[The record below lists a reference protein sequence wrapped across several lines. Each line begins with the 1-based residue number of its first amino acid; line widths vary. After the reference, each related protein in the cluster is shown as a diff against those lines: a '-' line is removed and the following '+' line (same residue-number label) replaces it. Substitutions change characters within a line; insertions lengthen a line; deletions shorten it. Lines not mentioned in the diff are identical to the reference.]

1 MIVRFKADRPDMQN
15 LTLSYA
21 PNPVSTGSMKQGD
34 SADELLYDARLDNNG
49 MHYALRIKAIN
60 KGGRLDNDGNR
71 IKGDICRRSGV
82 HHYSR
87 HRLQDELRPPTSTT
101 QKTYVGTDPLATTK
115 KWLDDA
121 AGKTFRLP
129 P

>member
-1 MIVRFKADRPDMQN
+1 MQN

-71 IKGDICRRSGV
+71 IKVTSADEVVFIITADTDYKMNFDPDFNDPKTYRNRPARHHEEVARRCRR
-82 HHYSR
+82 
-87 HRLQDELRPPTSTT
+87 QDI
-101 QKTYVGTDPLATTK
+101 
-115 KWLDDA
+115 
-121 AGKTFRLP
+121 RLP